1 MTDDAFDPT
10 RRDLLRAAVA
20 GSLLSCVP
28 FSPAE
33 AAFTTP
39 TLRFSGNRTRDGV
52 VGPWGEVRVLN
63 SGGKVLPTMVI
74 TNGGFGLLNLSVQRP
89 YVQLGVKDD
98 RVVFSSQGVQLRS
111 GDPFKPWSAEAIRAI
126 HAAIAQD
133 RSKLRGLLELRA
145 VLHTT
150 FTVAATAAKGTSERR
165 FAAALAKGSG
175 GLGARSMQRECT
187 TTTITDT
194 VIRTVTE
201 YVDVIKTAQQ
211 QYDECYAKNVR
222 SATCS
227 ALGPGAGLC
236 AASYCLAMGFVDL
249 VVGFYEVTRT
259 LAEEVVRTV
268 VVCTAPI
275 RGSWPNPV
283 TLIDQVS
290 SKFGFAGPP
299 GSFSDQDLG
308 GAIEILNRIL
318 TEIGKSAQ
326 ASRINTFARCLFGGQ
341 WTFTSLPPIPTS
353 LGTLEIPY
361 GVKVCV
367 SAECATAMAITDIV
381 QEYAQ
386 ALPLLLGVLGGLDP
400 GTYALLGDLGVLAHS
415 ATNAGL
421 LIVAA
426 AAAGGAQGSLGC
438 LAAIVAFVIFAL
450 YHGLLLSGQLAI
462 HQAATDHFQ
471 DEVVCIEHPCF
482 ALLLFKMMTLGV
494 APAELV
500 PPIVTG

>member
-283 TLIDQVS
+283 TLIDQIS
-290 SKFGFAGPP
+290 SKIGFAAPP
-299 GSFSDQDLG
+299 QSFSQEDILG
-308 GAIEILNRIL
+308 ATRIL
-318 TEIGKSAQ
+318 AAIIEEIERTSEAATVG
-326 ASRINTFARCLFGGQ
+326 TYVRCLFGGQ
-341 WTFTSLPPIPTS
+341 WSLASLPPIPMGLPAGGLS
-353 LGTLEIPY
+353 IPY
-361 GVKVCV
+361 GIKVCI
-367 SAECATAMAITDIV
+367 SADCANQMAATNV
-381 QEYAQ
+381 AQEYAQ
-386 ALPLLLGVLGGLDP
+386 VLPLMLGVLGGLNQ
-400 GTYALLGDLGVLAHS
+400 GVYRLLGDLGWLYGAFGTGVLIGAV
-415 ATNAGL
+415 GGP
-421 LIVAA
+421 VAA
-426 AAAGGAQGSLGC
+426 KACAALM
-438 LAAIVAFVIFAL
+438 VAFVINAL
-450 YHGLLLSGQLAI
+450 YYGGLISGQLAI
-462 HQAATDHFQ
+462 HQQATNHFA
-471 DEVVCIEHPCF
+471 DGTVCIEHPCF
-482 ALLLFKMMTLGV
+482 ALQFIELMTTGA
-494 APAELV
+494 APTELV